1 MDRVGAYNYN
11 RILFYEERKKET
23 PVTQMLR
30 QDTRLQLSIYCNFSY
45 IYIRRCFVFHNP
57 PAFALT
63 LGPVAIVMLLFFFPL
78 PPKPG
83 TWWGKHQILLLS
95 CRPMLLGGI
104 YLVAYVF
111 LRVWLHLT
119 DGEKELRNTSHP
131 HRCRS
136 SPLKSLGKKENH
148 EKEKKR
154 IFNIIRN
161 GWRRRAGTRGRRNQR
176 EWKMN

>member
-78 PPKPG
+78 PRNREHGEENTKFCCCHVGPCCWG
-83 TWWGKHQILLLS
+83 VFTWLRTFS
-95 CRPMLLGGI
+95 
-104 YLVAYVF
+104 YVF
-111 LRVWLHLT
+111 DCIWQI
-119 DGEKELRNTSHP
+119 
-131 HRCRS
+131 
-136 SPLKSLGKKENH
+136 GKKSWETPLTPTGAVHHLWNLWV
-148 EKEKKR
+148 KKKIMRKKR
-154 IFNIIRN
+154 
-161 GWRRRAGTRGRRNQR
+161 R
-176 EWKMN
+176 EFVI